1 MASRSGGSEPGGG
14 SSVSQAVRARALDLL
29 VHCYAEAVGAH
40 TALLLDQR
48 TNPGVEVLAT
58 WSREGRDVSPQ
69 WTSESLLERALRGDG
84 PLVESQPPGGRHRA
98 SAAPVTSN
106 DGVIGAIYAG
116 FEPPTAQGRDQ
127 LVWTTESYARLA
139 ALCMS
144 GADLTLSD
152 ALGSARYDPLTGCL
166 TYGAT
171 VEVLK
176 SEVQRSQRRGHR
188 MAVCMMDLDGF
199 KRVNDQRGHIE
210 GNRVLHTVGGALRST
225 AREYD
230 AVGRF
235 GGDEFVIVLPETG
248 GRDGE
253 RIAGRF
259 LANLRSATGTVTP
272 IPLDASV
279 GVVEW
284 DGECSPVDLLDQAD
298 RVMRE
303 VKSTGG
309 GRVKSDQSARAR
321 HDAFTELSRYAFG
334 ASRDQANDTATE

>member
-1 MASRSGGSEPGGG
+1 
-14 SSVSQAVRARALDLL
+14 
-29 VHCYAEAVGAH
+29 
-40 TALLLDQR
+40 
-48 TNPGVEVLAT
+48 
-58 WSREGRDVSPQ
+58 
-69 WTSESLLERALRGDG
+69 
-84 PLVESQPPGGRHRA
+84 
-98 SAAPVTSN
+98 
-106 DGVIGAIYAG
+106 
-116 FEPPTAQGRDQ
+116 
-127 LVWTTESYARLA
+127 
-139 ALCMS
+139 MS

-171 VEVLK
+171 IEVLK